1 MRTPFKT
8 IAGLA
13 TAVVLMASSVWA
25 DSIISKG
32 SDTVLPLAQK
42 EAEVFME
49 KHPEH
54 SITVV
59 GGGSGVGIA
68 ALIDG
73 TTDIANAS
81 RGIKTKEKRLARKGG
96 IKPMEH
102 VVARDALSVIVH
114 PSNPISKLT
123 ITQLE
128 RIFTGDI
135 KTWKDVGGLPK
146 PIVIY
151 SRDSSSG
158 TYVFFKAKVLH
169 KREFFPTALLQP
181 SNGAIVQAIS
191 QTEGAIGY
199 VGLAYLTKHV
209 KALAVAEEGD
219 VYIAPSMET
228 ASNGTYPITRAL
240 YMYSKGAPKG
250 LVKLFL
256 DFILSKQG
264 QEIVGE
270 LGYVPVQ

>member
-1 MRTPFKT
+1 
-8 IAGLA
+8 
-13 TAVVLMASSVWA
+13 MASSVWA

-42 EAEVFME
+42 EAEVFMS

-59 GGGSGVGIA
+59 GGGSGVGLA

-96 IKPMEH
+96 IKPVEH
-102 VVARDALSVIVH
+102 VIARDALSVIVH
-114 PSNPISKLT
+114 PANPISKLT

-135 KTWKDVGGLPK
+135 KTWKDVGGPPK
-146 PIVIY
+146 PIVLY

-169 KREFFPTALLQP
+169 KREYAPTALLQP
-181 SNGAIVQAIS
+181 SNGAIVQAVS

-209 KALAVAEEGD
+209 KALAVAEEED
-219 VYIAPSMET
+219 VYVAPTMET
-228 ASNGTYPITRAL
+228 AKKGTYPVTRAL
-240 YMYSKGAPKG
+240 YMYTTGAPKG

-256 DFILSKQG
+256 DFILSPDG
-264 QEIVGE
+264 QKIVE
-270 LGYVPVQ
+270 EVGYVPVQ

>member
-1 MRTPFKT
+1 MRAIFGT
-8 IAGLA
+8 IAGFA
-13 TAVVLMASSVWA
+13 ASAILMAGSVGA
-25 DSIISKG
+25 DSIISNG

-42 EAEVFME
+42 EAEAFMS

-54 SITVV
+54 RITVV

-81 RGIKTKEKRLARKGG
+81 REIKIKEKRLARKRG
-96 IKPMEH
+96 ITPMEH
-102 VVARDALSVIVH
+102 TVARDALSVIVH
-114 PSNPISKLT
+114 PKNPISKLT
-123 ITQLE
+123 FDQLE
-128 RIFTGDI
+128 RIFTGDV
-135 KTWKDVGGLPK
+135 KTWKDVGGPPK

-158 TYVFFKAKVLH
+158 TYVFFKEHVLN
-169 KREFFPTALLQP
+169 KREFSPTALLQP

-199 VGLAYLTKHV
+199 VGLPYLTKHV
-209 KALAVAEEGD
+209 KALAVSRKEEAY
-219 VYIAPSMET
+219 VAPTMET
-228 ASNGTYPITRAL
+228 AKTGTYPVTRAL
-240 YMYSKGAPKG
+240 YMYTNGEPKG
-250 LVKLFL
+250 LVKIFL

-264 QEIVGE
+264 QDIVEE
-270 LGYVPVQ
+270 LGCIPVK